1 MQRHLAAAT
10 ILATLAF
17 GPVHADEFGKPELA
31 YSWTRL
37 DWAFRTPADANAY
50 TADGVYKKACLTG
63 VKTDRQGTV
72 YVSVPRWL
80 DPRVP
85 STLNKLVQK
94 DGRTVLEPFPSWQA
108 NDLADAAALRSV
120 LGFEIDSRN
129 RMWILD
135 MGYTASDK
143 NAPAGGQKLVVIDL
157 DTGKELRRF
166 ALDGVADAKGSFLN
180 DLAIDEVNEVAYLT
194 DSGVR
199 GAPDNP
205 TGIIVYDYR
214 ANTGRRV
221 LDRDVSTR
229 NDVGRPLVVQ
239 GTAVFPGNP
248 LQVGINGIAISPD
261 TQTLYWNV
269 TTGDG
274 VYAAPTAVLRDP
286 HATAADISAAV
297 RGPMRHGGG
306 SDGMSIDD
314 RGRLY
319 VTNLT
324 LGRLELMDPAMGTT
338 STIAEGPGWNW
349 LDTVGW
355 DRQGRILVSTNH
367 LNQVFGGTAN
377 FDDPADPVFRIW
389 RIQTDAHKG
398 YAAAPRRADAAP
410 LSR

>member
-1 MQRHLAAAT
+1 MKRYLAAAT
-10 ILATLAF
+10 ILAGLAF
-17 GPVHADEFGKPELA
+17 GGPALADGFGKPELA

-37 DWAFRTPADANAY
+37 DWAFRNPAEAASYAVNE
-50 TADGVYKKACLTG
+50 VYKKACLTG
-63 VKTDRQGTV
+63 VKTDREGAT

-85 STLNKLVQK
+85 STLNKLVER
-94 DGRTVLEPFPSWQA
+94 DGRTVLEPFPSWAA
-108 NDLADAAALRSV
+108 NDLANPDALRSV

-129 RMWILD
+129 RMWVLD
-135 MGYTASDK
+135 MGYTAADK
-143 NAPAGGQKLVVIDL
+143 EAPAGGQKLVVIDL
-157 DTGKELRRF
+157 DTGQELRRF

-180 DLAIDEVNEVAYLT
+180 DLAIDEVNEVAHLT

-199 GAPDNP
+199 GGPDNP

-214 ANTGRRV
+214 ANAARRV
-221 LDRDVSTR
+221 LHRDASTR
-229 NDVGRPLVVQ
+229 NDPGRPLVVQ
-239 GTAVFPGNP
+239 GAPVFPGNP
-248 LQVGINGIAISPD
+248 LQVGVNGVALSPD
-261 TQTLYWNV
+261 GRTLYWNL

-286 HATAADISAAV
+286 AASAAAVSAAV

-306 SDGMSIDD
+306 SDGMSVDD

-319 VTNLT
+319 VTNLA
-324 LGRLELMDPAMGTT
+324 LGRLELMDPATGAT

-355 DRQGRILVSTNH
+355 DRQGRLLVSTNH
-367 LNQVFGGTAN
+367 LNQVFAGTAR

-398 YAAAPRRADAAP
+398 YAATPV
-410 LSR
+410 SQ

>member
-1 MQRHLAAAT
+1 MKRYLLAAT
-10 ILATLAF
+10 ILAALA
-17 GPVHADEFGKPELA
+17 GATPADAAEFGKPELA

-37 DWAFRTPADANAY
+37 EWAFRNPTEAAAY
-50 TADGVYKKACLTG
+50 AAGEVYKKACLTG
-63 VKTDRQGTV
+63 VKVDRQGAV

-85 STLNKLVQK
+85 STLNKVVER
-94 DGRTVLEPFPSWQA
+94 DGKAVLEPFPSWEA
-108 NDLADAAALRSV
+108 NSLASPDALRSV

-129 RMWILD
+129 RMWVLD
-135 MGYTASDK
+135 MGWTAADK
-143 NAPAGGQKLVVIDL
+143 AAPAGGQKLVVIDL
-157 DTGKELRRF
+157 DTGRELRRF

-199 GAPDNP
+199 GASDNP
-205 TGIIVYDYR
+205 TAIIVYDYR
-214 ANTGRRV
+214 SGTARRV
-221 LDRDVSTR
+221 LDRDASTR
-229 NDVGRPLVVQ
+229 NDPARPLVVQ
-239 GTAVFPGNP
+239 GAPVF
-248 LQVGINGIAISPD
+248 
-261 TQTLYWNV
+261 
-269 TTGDG
+269 TGDG

-286 HATAADISAAV
+286 AASPASVAAAV

-306 SDGMSIDD
+306 ADGMSIDD

-324 LGRLELMDPAMGTT
+324 LGRLELMDPVTGTT
-338 STIAEGPGWNW
+338 STVAEGPGWNW

-355 DRQGRILVSTNH
+355 DRQGRLLVSTNH
-367 LNQVFGGTAN
+367 LNQVFGGTAR

-398 YAAAPRRADAAP
+398 YANQAAVR
-410 LSR
+410 

>member
-1 MQRHLAAAT
+1 MKRYLLAAT
-10 ILATLAF
+10 ILAALA
-17 GPVHADEFGKPELA
+17 GATPADAAEFGTPELA

-37 DWAFRTPADANAY
+37 EWAFRNPAEAAAY
-50 TADGVYKKACLTG
+50 AADEVFKKACLTG
-63 VKTDRQGTV
+63 VKVDRQGAV

-85 STLNKLVQK
+85 STLNKVVER
-94 DGRTVLEPFPSWQA
+94 DGKAVLEPFPSWEA
-108 NDLADAAALRSV
+108 NSLADPAALRSV

-135 MGYTASDK
+135 MGWTAADK
-143 NAPAGGQKLVVIDL
+143 AAPAGGQKLVVIDL
-157 DTGKELRRF
+157 DTGRELRRF

-205 TGIIVYDYR
+205 TAIIVYDYR
-214 ANTGRRV
+214 SGTARRV
-221 LDRDVSTR
+221 LDRDASTR
-229 NDVGRPLVVQ
+229 NDPARPLVVQ
-239 GTAVFPGNP
+239 GAPVFPGNP
-248 LQVGINGIAISPD
+248 LQVGINGVALSPD
-261 TQTLYWNV
+261 GQTLYWNV

-274 VYAAPTAVLRDP
+274 VYAAPTAILRDP
-286 HATAADISAAV
+286 AAPPASVAAAV

-306 SDGMSIDD
+306 ADGMSIDD

-324 LGRLELMDPAMGTT
+324 LGRLELMDPATGAT
-338 STIAEGPGWNW
+338 STVAEGPGWNW

-355 DRQGRILVSTNH
+355 DRQGRLLVSTNH
-367 LNQVFGGTAN
+367 LNQVFGGTAQ

-398 YAAAPRRADAAP
+398 YANQGAVR
-410 LSR
+410 